1 MTPRDCCCH
10 VDTFYSRVMAK
21 FLILVLEGSNLC
33 QIHRLAAVIGPLTVG
48 QTTRVLMSASC
59 GCYVHIFK

>member
-1 MTPRDCCCH
+1 MTPRDCCCQ
-10 VDTFYSRVMAK
+10 VDTHGWMAK
-21 FLILVLEGSNLC
+21 FLIGSNLC